1 MKRRDL
7 VKHLVF
13 ALTFSLVGPVA
24 FAFGPAGHQLVA
36 DKAIDVL
43 PGGLKSFY
51 KAHRLE
57 MKSLSLEPSF
67 PDEGADRRF
76 PIDRLMPFPFLEFA
90 PREKAFASAAGDF
103 PGRLPW
109 LIQESYARL
118 VEAFKARDKARIL
131 DESDVLAGL
140 VADYGNPLA
149 VTDNADG
156 QKTEMHGLFVRFSA
170 KLPDAMQR
178 RLKLSAEAARFLD
191 APDDYVV
198 AMLRGTYVWVDNLLY
213 AEALAK
219 RGQAGY
225 GESYFEALERRAG
238 PILKDRLSQA
248 ATDAAS
254 YWYTAWTNAGRPEL
268 K

>member
-1 MKRRDL
+1 MKL
-7 VKHLVF
+7 LLP
-13 ALTFSLVGPVA
+13 ALTFVLVAPTA
-24 FAFGPAGHQLVA
+24 LAFGPAAHQLVA

-57 MKSLSLEPSF
+57 MKSLALEPEF
-67 PDEGADRRF
+67 PDEGAERRF
-76 PIDRLMPFPFLEFA
+76 PIDRRMPFPFLDFV
-90 PREKAFASAAGDF
+90 PREKVFAAPADF
-103 PGRLPW
+103 QGRLPW

-140 VADYGNPLA
+140 VADYSNPLA

-170 KLPDAMQR
+170 KLPEAMQR
-178 RLKLSAEAARFLD
+178 KLKLDAEAARFLD
-191 APDDYVV
+191 APDDYVR
-198 AMLRGTYVWVDNLLY
+198 AMLVGTYVWVDNLLY

-219 RGQAGY
+219 RGQSGY
-225 GESYFEALERRAG
+225 GDSYFEALERRAG

-248 ATDAAS
+248 ATDASS

>member
-1 MKRRDL
+1 L
-7 VKHLVF
+7 L
-13 ALTFSLVGPVA
+13 PVVA
-24 FAFGPAGHQLVA
+24 CVLAAPSASAFGPVGHQLVA

-57 MKSLSLEPSF
+57 LKSLALEPEF

-76 PIDRLMPFPFLEFA
+76 PVDRVMPFPFLDFT
-90 PREKAFASAAGDF
+90 PREKAFAGTAPEF
-103 PGRLPW
+103 QGRLPW

-118 VEAFKARDKARIL
+118 VEAFKAKDKARIL
-131 DESDVLAGL
+131 EESDTLAGL
-140 VADYGNPLA
+140 VADYSNPLA
-149 VTDNADG
+149 ITDNGDG

-178 RLKLSAEAARFLD
+178 RLKLDAESARFLD
-191 APDDYVV
+191 APEDYV
-198 AMLRGTYVWVDNLLY
+198 ASMLRGTYVWVDNVLY

-219 RGQAGY
+219 RGQSGY
-225 GESYFEALERRAG
+225 GDSYFEALERRAG
-238 PILKDRLSQA
+238 FILKDRLSQA
-248 ATDAAS
+248 ATDASS
-254 YWYTAWTNAGRPEL
+254 YWYTAWTKAGRPEL